1 MLKCLKRVKPFAF
14 GGCRAWASAR
24 LYDAGAPDRPG
35 SDGPLLAGVDA
46 GPRAVLPCVSTPD
59 GGQPAPDSHAP
70 GPLSGRQREDALSGP
85 DLSRDRRNIPNA
97 YVIERLEGGGWSPLP
112 GYRFSFAGWAVRIL
126 EGSAAEVRFDTFG
139 GATTI
144 GGSGAGLI
152 LLQGRHRS
160 AEIAVRSAGAVEIT
174 ER

>member
-1 MLKCLKRVKPFAF
+1 MPL
-14 GGCRAWASAR
+14 GGVVR
-24 LYDAGAPDRPG
+24 
-35 SDGPLLAGVDA
+35 
-46 GPRAVLPCVSTPD
+46 GPRRGFTTLELLIVLALMGLFLLVSMPALVRFYHAYQLRTAASQLQIHMRLARYLAVKEKTPYRVRIFPETD
-59 GGQPAPDSHAP
+59 GTS
-70 GPLSGRQREDALSGP
+70 
-85 DLSRDRRNIPNA
+85 PNA